1 MSAWKGR
8 PIRLLDLAKL
18 SCTPENLSNL
28 PPSSPLKGHCS
39 SASGPRFSAAAW
51 NNTGLPRNAVS
62 TVGPGASE
70 ARRPIFPRRTPTPRR
85 QGAAIRGVVEEI
97 LLGEVLTRV
106 WTAVLCLYDRHHG
119 NGEIEPLARSIMV
132 GHHEARHRVL
142 MLLVRKSSVTAEGAI
157 RLNHLRRR
165 AERWTDLLLGHL
177 TRLGDVSE
185 FAIDAERAI
194 EFSRDL
200 EYESDQKAGRQV
212 WPLLRASLRAAFQR
226 GLADVSP
233 NEDLNS
239 QIGAAIVSCFPADA
253 FDSTGLYR
261 SLCLHRIANVTND
274 VQGMIDSLVGS
285 GTTLGE

>member
-1 MSAWKGR
+1 MHARELVELASLLSAQGPLLVRVGTPLSGR
-8 PIRLLDLAKL
+8 GVEQYWIASKCRLDRWARSL
-18 SCTPENLSNL
+18 
-28 PPSSPLKGHCS
+28 GS
-39 SASGPRFSAAAW
+39 SASHIPPSDTNSA
-51 NNTGLPRNAVS
+51 
-62 TVGPGASE
+62 
-70 ARRPIFPRRTPTPRR
+70 R

-106 WTAVLCLYDRHHG
+106 WTAVLCLYDRRHG